1 MASAK
6 KVRYSHQPGRSEA
19 VRKGPEDWERSTRI
33 ATEAVEGVQ
42 TDTSCPY
49 CRQNWRLRHRH
60 LYFQV
65 VEGEVHHSGTWQ
77 LPVPP
82 QRLWQHP

>member
-6 KVRYSHQPGRSEA
+6 KVQYSHRPGRSEA
-19 VRKGPEDWERSTRI
+19 VRKGPEDWERSMRI
-33 ATEAVEGVQ
+33 ASEAVEGVQ
-42 TDTSCPY
+42 TDTSCP
-49 CRQNWRLRHRH
+49 WRLRQRH

-77 LPVPP
+77 LPVLP
-82 QRLWQHP
+82 QRLWQRP